1 MRRLAIGV
9 VLILGACGG
18 DDSGGQKDAAVDSK
32 AIDAPKAVDAAVDGP
47 PGTAPLTVKNYLN
60 WCSVEVNGMT
70 GSVAGQQVVNL
81 APGTYSLVAKRA
93 SSSFVVDGN
102 MWHHTNGDSGT
113 GETGVVTKPDAQDE
127 ATWFSTAMVTVGTSA
142 KCVWVCCP
150 FSTQG
155 HPGCEST
162 IADQCP

>member
-1 MRRLAIGV
+1 MRLAIGLV
-9 VLILGACGG
+9 VILAACGG
-18 DDSGGQKDAAVDSK
+18 DDGGTQKDAAVDSK
-32 AIDAPKAVDAAVDGP
+32 AVDAPIDGKTFLDAPA
-47 PGTAPLTVKNYLN
+47 GTTPLTVKNYLN
-60 WCSVEVNGMT
+60 WCTVSVNGMT
-70 GSVAGQQVVNL
+70 TSAAPQQVVNV
-81 APGTYSLVAKRA
+81 APGTYSLVAMRA

-102 MWHHTNGDSGT
+102 MWHHTLGDGGT

-155 HPGCEST
+155 HPGCENT